1 MLLLPTVLGGGGFS
15 VGRAICDTVQAV
27 RFEWDPEKAATNLA
41 RHGVSFEEA
50 ATVFGNP
57 LAVTFFDPD
66 HSRDEDRFLTFGES
80 ENNRLLAVTH
90 TDREESLRI
99 ISAREA
105 TRRER
110 KQYDEGS
117 W

>member
-1 MLLLPTVLGGGGFS
+1 M
-15 VGRAICDTVQAV
+15 QAV
-27 RFEWDPEKAATNLA
+27 RFEWDPEKAATNLETH
-41 RHGVSFEEA
+41 RVSFEEA

-66 HSRDEDRFLTFGES
+66 HSQDEDRFLTFGKS
-80 ENNRLLAVTH
+80 ENNRLLAVSH